1 MTNACRAFVLARLR
15 PIGIVASAQL
25 IDKML
30 QMGRHARRVR
40 TKDLLETLT
49 HGIADRSA
57 GPVIEWFDVV
67 CM

>member
-1 MTNACRAFVLARLR
+1 MRLQAFALIA
-15 PIGIVASAQL
+15 PAQL

-30 QMGRHARRVR
+30 QMGRHARQVR
-40 TKDLLETLT
+40 TKDLPETLA